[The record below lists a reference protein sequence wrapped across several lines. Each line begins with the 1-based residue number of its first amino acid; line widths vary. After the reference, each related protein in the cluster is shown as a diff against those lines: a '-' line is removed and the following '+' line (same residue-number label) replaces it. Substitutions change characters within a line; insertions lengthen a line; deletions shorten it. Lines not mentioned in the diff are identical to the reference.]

1 MEIIFN
7 NMQNHN
13 VSYLL
18 RLTQNGQYI
27 AINRNDTE
35 QFRKLDIT
43 VGSTLNEGT
52 FDLTG
57 SSDNGGSG
65 IASLKGIITRNK
77 SLKKVDA
84 DNPAIFDL
92 DTYCIMPNADNTDQF
107 TITQAYSYDFPLGS
121 HIQSGVQDYTD
132 WCVFLLENATE
143 EHTLENPSEEGTL
156 VEIRVIL
163 RDGKM
168 SPLVQW
174 TNDIEPII
182 EENV

>member
-1 MEIIFN
+1 M
-7 NMQNHN
+7 
-13 VSYLL
+13 
-18 RLTQNGQYI
+18 RLTRNGDYI

-43 VGSTLNEGT
+43 VGSRLNEGT

-57 SSDNGGSG
+57 STENGGRG

-84 DNPAIFDL
+84 DNPAIFDF

-121 HIQSGVQDYTD
+121 YIQSGVQDYTD
-132 WCVFLLENATE
+132 WCVFILDNASADTV
-143 EHTLENPSEEGTL
+143 
-156 VEIRVIL
+156 VEIRVVL

-168 SPLVQW
+168 SPLIQW
-174 TNDIEPII
+174 TNDVQPII
-182 EENV
+182 EQNV

>member
-57 SSDNGGSG
+57 SSDGGGSG

-84 DNPAIFDL
+84 DNPAIFDFEK
-92 DTYCIMPNADNTDQF
+92 YCIMPNSDGTDQF
-107 TITQAYSYDFPLGS
+107 TITQAYSYVFPLGAY
-121 HIQSGVQDYTD
+121 IQSGVQDYTD
-132 WCVFLLENATE
+132 WSVFILENASSDTV
-143 EHTLENPSEEGTL
+143 

-163 RDGKM
+163 RGGKM
-168 SPLVQW
+168 SPLIQW
-174 TNDIEPII
+174 HNDIEPII
-182 EENV
+182 EENI

>member
-27 AINRNDTE
+27 AINRNGTE

-43 VGSTLNEGT
+43 VGSTLNYKT

-57 SSDNGGSG
+57 SSDNNGSG

-84 DNPAIFDL
+84 DNPAVFDFEK
-92 DTYCIMPNADNTDQF
+92 YCIMPNPDYTDQF

-121 HIQSGVQDYTD
+121 YIQSGVQDYTD
-132 WCVFLLENATE
+132 WNVFILENASLDTV
-143 EHTLENPSEEGTL
+143 

-168 SPLVQW
+168 SPLIQW
-174 TNDIEPII
+174 SNDIEDPII

>member
-1 MEIIFN
+1 
-7 NMQNHN
+7 MQNHN

-57 SSDNGGSG
+57 SDNGV
-65 IASLKGIITRNK
+65 ASLKGIITRNK
-77 SLKKVDA
+77 SLNKVNE

-92 DTYCIMPNADNTDQF
+92 ETYCIMPNSDNTDQF

-121 HIQSGVQDYTD
+121 YIQSGVQDYSD
-132 WCVFLLENATE
+132 WSVFILENA
-143 EHTLENPSEEGTL
+143 SEDTV

-168 SPLVQW
+168 SPLIQW
-174 TNDIEPII
+174 HNDIEPII

>member
-1 MEIIFN
+1 
-7 NMQNHN
+7 MQNHN

-18 RLTQNGQYI
+18 RLTQNGDYI
-27 AINRNDTE
+27 AINRNDAE

-57 SSDNGGSG
+57 STENGGSG
-65 IASLKGIITRNK
+65 VASLKGIITRNK
-77 SLKKVDA
+77 SLNKVDA

-92 DTYCIMPNADNTDQF
+92 ETYCIMPDSEGTDQF

-121 HIQSGVQDYTD
+121 YIQSGVQDYTD
-132 WCVFLLENATE
+132 WNVFILENA
-143 EHTLENPSEEGTL
+143 SEDTV
-156 VEIRVIL
+156 VEIRVTL

-168 SPLVQW
+168 SPLIQW
-174 TNDIEPII
+174 INHIKPII
-182 EENV
+182 EQNV

>member
-1 MEIIFN
+1 
-7 NMQNHN
+7 MQNHN

-18 RLTQNGQYI
+18 RLTRNGDYI

-57 SSDNGGSG
+57 SYENGGSG

-84 DNPAIFDL
+84 DNPAIFDFEK
-92 DTYCIMPNADNTDQF
+92 YCIMPNRDYTDQF
-107 TITQAYSYDFPLGS
+107 TITQAYSYDFSLGS
-121 HIQSGVQDYTD
+121 YIQSGVQDYTD
-132 WCVFLLENATE
+132 WNVFILDNA
-143 EHTLENPSEEGTL
+143 SEDTV

-168 SPLVQW
+168 SPLIQW
-174 TNDIEPII
+174 SNDIEPII
-182 EENV
+182 EINV